1 MATCTKEDPKNK
13 SQPQL
18 LKLDKAFKLAQQWV
32 NSMSKSS
39 ADQKSISVALE
50 GRPSRLGIGATVP
63 KESRV
68 THSNN
73 PVERKLLAK
82 LYADKK
88 RPILRTEDLA
98 PSAKDGNVD
107 DESDEEESESK
118 TRSFGKKRSPSF
130 ISPLHGKKKRR

>member
-18 LKLDKAFKLAQQWV
+18 LKLDKAFKLAEQWV

-39 ADQKSISVALE
+39 ADQKSISVDLE
-50 GRPSRLGIGATVP
+50 GRPSRLGIGAIVP

-68 THSNN
+68 MHSNN
-73 PVERKLLAK
+73 HVERKLMAK
-82 LYADKK
+82 LYDDKK
-88 RPILRTEDLA
+88 KAMTRDRDLA

-107 DESDEEESESK
+107 EESDEEESESK
-118 TRSFGKKRSPSF
+118 TRSFGKKRPPSF
-130 ISPLHGKKKRR
+130 NSSVHGNKKHR